1 VTSPTPAP
9 VDPEIAAAVFGD
21 HVARAEASD
30 LARDHRWVFTR
41 LDPLHVVVRVQPA
54 DPTADGSHYF
64 VKLGAEYYDQYPPT
78 TAFVCPPQ
86 ECGDRAPWSPAPPK
100 SRWLPVVEALQWFA
114 IHEAYQY
121 NGGGSGQLV
130 CCSMT
135 FEYYITGHAPASGQR
150 WQQGRHTLVAT
161 LTRIQ
166 EALDRATYKGSA
178 GALHP

>member
-1 VTSPTPAP
+1 MTSPTPAP

-135 FEYYITGHAPASGQR
+135 SPSSVGEITSTDSSVKEIPPRSALRPTR
-150 WQQGRHTLVAT
+150 WAITCPRCRSELVA
-161 LTRIQ
+161 LP
-166 EALDRATYKGSA
+166 L
-178 GALHP
+178 P